1 MFIHQLGIA
10 EIIFSFLGIL
20 FTVGFPL
27 AVLFALYVIYQ
38 KLKSIDEH
46 LQKITDQK

>member
-1 MFIHQLGIA
+1 MFFHQLGIA
-10 EIIFSFLGIL
+10 EIAFSFFGIL

-27 AVLFALYVIYQ
+27 AVLFALYMIYQ

-46 LQKITDQK
+46 LREITDQK